1 MLLLVYL
8 TMKEFPKR
16 QLVVFVFVFTR
27 MELEQLMAQIQTLEE
42 RIKPAQAELSS
53 DLAASPKNDDIT
65 QAGTGME
72 EREEKD
78 AGGTEEEGVGEGL
91 HAEGSKR
98 EGASVVIQR
107 NWREHRER
115 VCC

>member
-8 TMKEFPKR
+8 TMKEFQKR

-65 QAGTGME
+65 QAGTGLE

-78 AGGTEEEGVGEGL
+78 VGGTEEEGVGEGL
-91 HAEGSKR
+91 HAEWSKR

-107 NWREHRER
+107 NWREHRKR

>member
-1 MLLLVYL
+1 
-8 TMKEFPKR
+8 
-16 QLVVFVFVFTR
+16 
-27 MELEQLMAQIQTLEE
+27 MAQILTLEE
-42 RIKPAQAELSS
+42 RIKPAQAELSP

-65 QAGTGME
+65 QVGTRLE

-78 AGGTEEEGVGEGL
+78 AGGTEEEGEGEGL

-98 EGASVVIQR
+98 EGASVMIQR

>member
-1 MLLLVYL
+1 MSTYAAFSLSHNERISV
-8 TMKEFPKR
+8 
-16 QLVVFVFVFTR
+16 VFVFTR
-27 MELEQLMAQIQTLEE
+27 IELELLMAQIQTLE
-42 RIKPAQAELSS
+42 RIKPEQAELSS
-53 DLAASPKNDDIT
+53 DLAASSKNDDIT
-65 QAGTGME
+65 QAGTLLE

-78 AGGTEEEGVGEGL
+78 AGGTEEEGVGGGL
-91 HAEGSKR
+91 HADGGKR